1 MKFRMLT
8 WNVRGANNCDKRK
21 VIKAL
26 IKKHK
31 VDLVCLQE
39 TKIQEMSKGIIC
51 SLGVGR
57 YLDWGAVDS
66 RGAAGGIVVFWDNR
80 VLELVDIH
88 KGGCSISCIFKNSED
103 GFMWMFTGVYGPILR
118 RERES
123 FWEELGAIKGLW
135 NGPWCAAGDFNAIL
149 SPEERNRGGRLN
161 SNMRRFVEIIEDLEL
176 KDVPLVGGPFTWS
189 GGVNNQSFSR
199 LDRFLFNEGWDNHFG
214 DVRQCVLPRPVSDHF
229 PVLLDVGGGRRGP
242 SPFRFE
248 NMWLKV
254 EGVKEL
260 MKSWWEG
267 GRFNGSASFIL
278 AEKIKVLKAKLKE
291 WNRDTFGRI
300 ELRKNAALEQ
310 VQFWDA
316 KEKISRLNL
325 EELEAR
331 KEAREDYKKWVL
343 LEEISW
349 RQKSREVWLKEGD
362 RNTGYFHKMANA
374 HRRRNNVDRI
384 KINGAWCLE
393 ENEIREGIGNA
404 FKLLLSSSG
413 DWRPSISG
421 LQLETLDQLD
431 ASTLESPFTEEEVYN
446 ALLSCNGDKAPGPD
460 GLSMAFWQ
468 FAWDFVK
475 EDVLCFFKEFYEN
488 GKFVKSLNATFLV
501 LIPKKVG
508 AEDLGDF
515 RPISLVGSLYKW
527 LAKVLANRLKKVVGK
542 VISKAQGAFVEG
554 RQILDAVLI
563 ANEAIDSTLKNN
575 ESVILCKLD
584 IEKAY
589 DNVDW
594 TFILS
599 VMQKMGFGEKWIR
612 WIKWCISTASFS
624 VLVNGTPT
632 GFFQSSKG
640 LRQGDPLS
648 PYLFVIAMEVFSAFL
663 QRAVE
668 GGYLSGCRVK
678 GRSEEGVLIS
688 HLLFADDTLVFCKPS
703 QDHLTYLSWLLMW
716 FEATS
721 GLRINL
727 EKSELI
733 PVGRVENMD
742 DLAWE
747 FGCKVGSLPSTY
759 LGMPLGASFK
769 STSVWDGV
777 EERFRKR
784 LGMWKRQYLSKG
796 GRTTLIRST
805 LSNLPIYLMSLLWLP
820 SVVRRRLEKI
830 QRDFLWGGGNLER
843 KPHLVRWE
851 VVCLSKK
858 KGGLGVKNLSI
869 LNKAL
874 LAKWN
879 WRFVNEREA
888 LWNQVIRGKYGEE
901 RGGWASRE
909 VREAHGLGLWK
920 GIRMDWELVSNRMV
934 FIVGNGR
941 RVRFWRDKWC
951 GDSPLCS
958 SFPSLFALTVD
969 KEESVADVWDSLAE
983 GGWGGWNPCF
993 LRAFNDWEVEE
1004 ASSFMEQLHRSR
1016 VIEVVEDKV
1025 SWTET
1030 KSGNFSV
1037 KSLYL
1042 AMEAGGSARFPSS
1055 LIWNAN
1061 VQPKI
1066 SFFVWEATW
1075 GKALTL
1081 DKVQKRGWALAN
1093 RCFLCLENEE
1103 TIDHLLLHCSR
1114 TKVLWDL
1121 LFTFFGVS
1129 WVLPYSVKETLLS
1142 WHGSF
1147 VGKKRKKVWR
1157 VAPLHIFWTVWKARN
1172 RLAFKDDTLSIQ
1184 RLKYSFIF
1192 SLWAETKLFIVDCP
1206 LTIANFI
1213 DWMGSN

>member
-1 MKFRMLT
+1 
-8 WNVRGANNCDKRK
+8 
-21 VIKAL
+21 
-26 IKKHK
+26 
-31 VDLVCLQE
+31 
-39 TKIQEMSKGIIC
+39 MSKGIIR

-57 YLDWGAVDS
+57 YLEWGAVDS

-80 VLELVDIH
+80 VLDLVDIQ
-88 KGGCSISCIFKNSED
+88 KGVFSISCIFKNSED
-103 GFMWMFTGVYGPILR
+103 GFMWMFTGVYGPTLR

-123 FWEELGAIKGLW
+123 FWEELGAMKGLW

-149 SPEERNRGGRLN
+149 SPEERNRGGRMN
-161 SNMRRFVEIIEDLEL
+161 SNMRRFLEIIEDLEL
-176 KDVPLVGGPFTWS
+176 KDVPLVGGPFTWN
-189 GGVNNQSFSR
+189 GGVNNQTFSR
-199 LDRFLFNEGWDNHFG
+199 LDRFLFNEGWENHFG

-229 PVLLDVGGGRRGP
+229 PILLDVGGGRRGP

-267 GRFNGSASFIL
+267 VSFNGSASFIL
-278 AEKIKVLKAKLKE
+278 AEKIKVLKVKLKE
-291 WNRDTFGRI
+291 WNRDSFGRI

-316 KEKISRLNL
+316 REKISRLNL

-349 RQKSREVWLKEGD
+349 RQKSREMWLKEGD

-374 HRRRNNVDRI
+374 HRRRNNVERI
-384 KINGAWCLE
+384 KINGAWCIE

-404 FKLLLSSSG
+404 FKVLLSSSG

-421 LQLETLDQLD
+421 LQLGTLDQLD
-431 ASTLESPFTEEEVYN
+431 ANTLESPFTEEEVFN

-475 EDVLCFFKEFYEN
+475 ADVLCFFKEFYEN

-575 ESVILCKLD
+575 ESAILCKLD

-594 TFILS
+594 TFILT

-678 GRSEEGVLIS
+678 GRSEEGALIS

-703 QDHLTYLSWLLMW
+703 QDHLTHLSWLLMW
-716 FEATS
+716 FEAAS

-727 EKSELI
+727 DKSELI

-777 EERFRKR
+777 EDRFRKR

-805 LSNLPIYLMSLLWLP
+805 LSNLPIYLMSLWCLP

-879 WRFVNEREA
+879 WRFANEREA
-888 LWNQVIRGKYGEE
+888 L
-901 RGGWASRE
+901 
-909 VREAHGLGLWK
+909 
-920 GIRMDWELVSNRMV
+920 
-934 FIVGNGR
+934 
-941 RVRFWRDKWC
+941 
-951 GDSPLCS
+951 
-958 SFPSLFALTVD
+958 
-969 KEESVADVWDSLAE
+969 
-983 GGWGGWNPCF
+983 
-993 LRAFNDWEVEE
+993 
-1004 ASSFMEQLHRSR
+1004 
-1016 VIEVVEDKV
+1016 
-1025 SWTET
+1025 
-1030 KSGNFSV
+1030 
-1037 KSLYL
+1037 
-1042 AMEAGGSARFPSS
+1042 
-1055 LIWNAN
+1055 
-1061 VQPKI
+1061 
-1066 SFFVWEATW
+1066 
-1075 GKALTL
+1075 
-1081 DKVQKRGWALAN
+1081 
-1093 RCFLCLENEE
+1093 
-1103 TIDHLLLHCSR
+1103 
-1114 TKVLWDL
+1114 
-1121 LFTFFGVS
+1121 
-1129 WVLPYSVKETLLS
+1129 
-1142 WHGSF
+1142 
-1147 VGKKRKKVWR
+1147 
-1157 VAPLHIFWTVWKARN
+1157 
-1172 RLAFKDDTLSIQ
+1172 
-1184 RLKYSFIF
+1184 
-1192 SLWAETKLFIVDCP
+1192 
-1206 LTIANFI
+1206 
-1213 DWMGSN
+1213 

>member
-1 MKFRMLT
+1 MAL
-8 WNVRGANNCDKRK
+8 WNLSK
-21 VIKAL
+21 L
-26 IKKHK
+26 I
-31 VDLVCLQE
+31 
-39 TKIQEMSKGIIC
+39 T
-51 SLGVGR
+51 
-57 YLDWGAVDS
+57 LDPLDY
-66 RGAAGGIVVFWDNR
+66 GIVQIPPKLQKYV
-80 VLELVDIH
+80 
-88 KGGCSISCIFKNSED
+88 
-103 GFMWMFTGVYGPILR
+103 
-118 RERES
+118 
-123 FWEELGAIKGLW
+123 AITSL
-135 NGPWCAAGDFNAIL
+135 I
-149 SPEERNRGGRLN
+149 
-161 SNMRRFVEIIEDLEL
+161 
-176 KDVPLVGGPFTWS
+176 GPFTWN
-189 GGVNNQSFSR
+189 GGVNNQTFSR
-199 LDRFLFNEGWDNHFG
+199 LDRFLFNEGWENHFG

-229 PVLLDVGGGRRGP
+229 PILLDVGGGRRGP

-248 NMWLKV
+248 NMWLKM

-267 GRFNGSASFIL
+267 VSFNGSTSFIL
-278 AEKIKVLKAKLKE
+278 AEKIKVLKVKLKE
-291 WNRDTFGRI
+291 WNRDSFGRI

-316 KEKISRLNL
+316 REKISRLNL

-362 RNTGYFHKMANA
+362 RNTGYFHKMVNA

-384 KINGAWCLE
+384 KINGAWCIE

-404 FKLLLSSSG
+404 FKVLLSSSG

-421 LQLETLDQLD
+421 LQLGTLDQLD
-431 ASTLESPFTEEEVYN
+431 ANTLESPFTEEEVFN
-446 ALLSCNGDKAPGPD
+446 ALLSCNGYKAPGPD

-475 EDVLCFFKEFYEN
+475 ADVLCFFKEFYEN

-575 ESVILCKLD
+575 ESAILCKLD

-594 TFILS
+594 TFILT
-599 VMQKMGFGEKWIR
+599 VMQKMGFGEKWIQVDKMVH
-612 WIKWCISTASFS
+612 IHCK
-624 VLVNGTPT
+624 
-632 GFFQSSKG
+632 FFCVGQWNPYRIFPKLKG
-640 LRQGDPLS
+640 IEIG
-648 PYLFVIAMEVFSAFL
+648 
-663 QRAVE
+663 
-668 GGYLSGCRVK
+668 VK
-678 GRSEEGVLIS
+678 GRSEEGALIS
-688 HLLFADDTLVFCKPS
+688 HLLFVDDTLVFCKPS
-703 QDHLTYLSWLLMW
+703 QDHLTHLSWLLMW
-716 FEATS
+716 FEAAS

-727 EKSELI
+727 DKSELI

-777 EERFRKR
+777 EDRFRKR

-805 LSNLPIYLMSLLWLP
+805 LSNLPIYLMSLLCLP

-830 QRDFLWGGGNLER
+830 QRDFLWGG
-843 KPHLVRWE
+843 

-879 WRFVNEREA
+879 WRFANEREA

-901 RGGWASRE
+901 RGGWSSRE

-920 GIRMDWELVSNRMV
+920 GIRMNWELVSNRLV

-958 SFPSLFALTVD
+958 SFPSLFALTDD
-969 KEESVADVWDSLAE
+969 KEESVANVWDSLAE

-993 LRAFNDWEVEE
+993 VRAFNDWEVEE
-1004 ASSFMEQLHRSR
+1004 ASSFMERLHRSR
-1016 VIEVVEDKV
+1016 VIEDVEDRV

-1030 KSGNFSV
+1030 KSGKFSV

-1042 AMEAGGSARFPSS
+1042 AIEAGGSARFPSS

-1066 SFFVWEATW
+1066 SFFAWEATW

-1121 LFTFFGVS
+1121 LFTIFGVS
-1129 WVLPYSVKETLLS
+1129 WVLPCSVKETLLS
-1142 WHGSF
+1142 WNGSF
-1147 VGKKRKKVWR
+1147 VGKKRKKVCMLGLFVLLAFSCWR
-1157 VAPLHIFWTVWKARN
+1157 VYRLDGRTEGSERQKLVERFNDPLNKRVKCTLISTRAGSLGINLHSAN
-1172 RLAFKDDTLSIQ
+1172 RVI
-1184 RLKYSFIF
+1184 
-1192 SLWAETKLFIVDCP
+1192 IVDGSWNPTYDLQAIYRAWRYGQTKPVFAYRLMAHGTMEEKIYKRQVTKEGLAARVVDRQQVHRTISKEEMLHLFDFGDDENPDILPERGKEEEHTTNQNMTGQVGNSLKDKLSLSHGSCSSDKLMESLLVRHYP
-1206 LTIANFI
+1206 RYILLTLTFV
-1213 DWMGSN
+1213 DVD

>member
-1 MKFRMLT
+1 MFSPFKLFLPINGKF
-8 WNVRGANNCDKRK
+8 
-21 VIKAL
+21 
-26 IKKHK
+26 
-31 VDLVCLQE
+31 CL
-39 TKIQEMSKGIIC
+39 C
-51 SLGVGR
+51 NHNFPWL
-57 YLDWGAVDS
+57 
-66 RGAAGGIVVFWDNR
+66 
-80 VLELVDIH
+80 
-88 KGGCSISCIFKNSED
+88 SI
-103 GFMWMFTGVYGPILR
+103 FTHL
-118 RERES
+118 
-123 FWEELGAIKGLW
+123 
-135 NGPWCAAGDFNAIL
+135 FNA
-149 SPEERNRGGRLN
+149 
-161 SNMRRFVEIIEDLEL
+161 
-176 KDVPLVGGPFTWS
+176 
-189 GGVNNQSFSR
+189 
-199 LDRFLFNEGWDNHFG
+199 
-214 DVRQCVLPRPVSDHF
+214 
-229 PVLLDVGGGRRGP
+229 
-242 SPFRFE
+242 
-248 NMWLKV
+248 
-254 EGVKEL
+254 L
-260 MKSWWEG
+260 M
-267 GRFNGSASFIL
+267 
-278 AEKIKVLKAKLKE
+278 
-291 WNRDTFGRI
+291 
-300 ELRKNAALEQ
+300 
-310 VQFWDA
+310 
-316 KEKISRLNL
+316 
-325 EELEAR
+325 
-331 KEAREDYKKWVL
+331 
-343 LEEISW
+343 
-349 RQKSREVWLKEGD
+349 
-362 RNTGYFHKMANA
+362 
-374 HRRRNNVDRI
+374 
-384 KINGAWCLE
+384 
-393 ENEIREGIGNA
+393 
-404 FKLLLSSSG
+404 
-413 DWRPSISG
+413 
-421 LQLETLDQLD
+421 
-431 ASTLESPFTEEEVYN
+431 
-446 ALLSCNGDKAPGPD
+446 SCNGDKAPGPD
-460 GLSMAFWQ
+460 GFSMAFWQ
-468 FAWDFVK
+468 FAWDFMK
-475 EDVLCFFKEFYEN
+475 AEVLCFFKEFYEN
-488 GKFVKSLNATFLV
+488 GKFVKSLNASFLV

-515 RPISLVGSLYKW
+515 RRISLVGSLYKW

-554 RQILDAVLI
+554 RQILNAVLI

-575 ESVILCKLD
+575 ESAILCKLD

-594 TFILS
+594 TFILT

-663 QRAVE
+663 KRAVE

-688 HLLFADDTLVFCKPS
+688 HLLFADDTLVFCNPS

-716 FEATS
+716 FEAAS
-721 GLRINL
+721 GMRINL

-777 EERFRKR
+777 EDRFRKR
-784 LGMWKRQYLSKG
+784 L
-796 GRTTLIRST
+796 
-805 LSNLPIYLMSLLWLP
+805 
-820 SVVRRRLEKI
+820 VRRRLEKI

-851 VVCLSKK
+851 V
-858 KGGLGVKNLSI
+858 
-869 LNKAL
+869 
-874 LAKWN
+874 
-879 WRFVNEREA
+879 EREA

-901 RGGWASRE
+901 RGGWSSRD

-920 GIRMDWELVSNRMV
+920 GIRMDWELVSNRLV

-969 KEESVADVWDSLAE
+969 KEESVVDVWDSLAE

-1004 ASSFMEQLHRSR
+1004 ASSFMERLHRNR
-1016 VIEVVEDKV
+1016 VIEDVEDME

-1030 KSGNFSV
+1030 KSGKFSV

-1042 AMEAGGSARFPSS
+1042 ALEAGCSAQFPSS
-1055 LIWNAN
+1055 LIWNEN

-1066 SFFVWEATW
+1066 SFFAWEATW

-1121 LFTFFGVS
+1121 LFTLFGVS
-1129 WVLPYSVKETLLS
+1129 WVLPSSVKETLLS

-1157 VAPLHIFWTVWKARN
+1157 AAPLHIFWTVWKARN
-1172 RLAFKDDTLSIQ
+1172 CLAFKDDMLSIQ
-1184 RLKYSFIF
+1184 RLKYSFIL
-1192 SLWAETKLFIVDCP
+1192 SLWAETKLFIVDSP

>member
-1 MKFRMLT
+1 M
-8 WNVRGANNCDKRK
+8 
-21 VIKAL
+21 
-26 IKKHK
+26 
-31 VDLVCLQE
+31 
-39 TKIQEMSKGIIC
+39 
-51 SLGVGR
+51 
-57 YLDWGAVDS
+57 
-66 RGAAGGIVVFWDNR
+66 
-80 VLELVDIH
+80 
-88 KGGCSISCIFKNSED
+88 
-103 GFMWMFTGVYGPILR
+103 
-118 RERES
+118 
-123 FWEELGAIKGLW
+123 
-135 NGPWCAAGDFNAIL
+135 
-149 SPEERNRGGRLN
+149 N
-161 SNMRRFVEIIEDLEL
+161 SNMRRFLEIIEDLEL
-176 KDVPLVGGPFTWS
+176 KDVPLVGGPFTWN
-189 GGVNNQSFSR
+189 GGVNNQTFSR

-229 PVLLDVGGGRRGP
+229 PILLDVGGGRRGP

-267 GRFNGSASFIL
+267 VSFNGSASFIM
-278 AEKIKVLKAKLKE
+278 AEKIKVLKVKLKE
-291 WNRDTFGRI
+291 WNRDSFGRI

-310 VQFWDA
+310 VQIWDA
-316 KEKISRLNL
+316 REKISRLNL

-349 RQKSREVWLKEGD
+349 RQKSREVWLREGD

-384 KINGAWCLE
+384 KINGAWCIE

-404 FKLLLSSSG
+404 FKVMLSSSG

-431 ASTLESPFTEEEVYN
+431 ANTLESPFTEEEVFN

-475 EDVLCFFKEFYEN
+475 ADMLCFFKEFYEME
-488 GKFVKSLNATFLV
+488 SL
-501 LIPKKVG
+501 
-508 AEDLGDF
+508 
-515 RPISLVGSLYKW
+515 PISLVGSLYKW

-575 ESVILCKLD
+575 ESAILCKLD

-594 TFILS
+594 TFILT

-678 GRSEEGVLIS
+678 GRSEEGALIS

-703 QDHLTYLSWLLMW
+703 QDHLTHLSWLLMW
-716 FEATS
+716 FEAAS

-727 EKSELI
+727 DKSELI

-777 EERFRKR
+777 EDRFRKR

-796 GRTTLIRST
+796 GRATLIRST
-805 LSNLPIYLMSLLWLP
+805 LSNLPIYLMSLLCLP

-879 WRFVNEREA
+879 WRFANEREA

-901 RGGWASRE
+901 RGGWSSRE

-920 GIRMDWELVSNRMV
+920 GIRMNWELVSNRLV

-951 GDSPLCS
+951 GDSPLCFV
-958 SFPSLFALTVD
+958 FPVSI
-969 KEESVADVWDSLAE
+969 
-983 GGWGGWNPCF
+983 CF
-993 LRAFNDWEVEE
+993 D
-1004 ASSFMEQLHRSR
+1004 
-1016 VIEVVEDKV
+1016 
-1025 SWTET
+1025 
-1030 KSGNFSV
+1030 
-1037 KSLYL
+1037 
-1042 AMEAGGSARFPSS
+1042 
-1055 LIWNAN
+1055 
-1061 VQPKI
+1061 
-1066 SFFVWEATW
+1066 
-1075 GKALTL
+1075 
-1081 DKVQKRGWALAN
+1081 
-1093 RCFLCLENEE
+1093 
-1103 TIDHLLLHCSR
+1103 
-1114 TKVLWDL
+1114 
-1121 LFTFFGVS
+1121 
-1129 WVLPYSVKETLLS
+1129 
-1142 WHGSF
+1142 
-1147 VGKKRKKVWR
+1147 
-1157 VAPLHIFWTVWKARN
+1157 
-1172 RLAFKDDTLSIQ
+1172 
-1184 RLKYSFIF
+1184 
-1192 SLWAETKLFIVDCP
+1192 
-1206 LTIANFI
+1206 
-1213 DWMGSN
+1213 